1 MENLKD
7 YIYIKGARE
16 HNLKNIDV
24 VIPRNKLVVITG
36 LSGSGKSTLAFDT
49 IYAEGQ
55 RRYVE
60 SLSSYARQFL
70 DRMEKPDVDYIEGL
84 SPAISID
91 QKGVSK
97 NPRSTVGTTTEI
109 YDYLRLLFSRIGEPH
124 CPKCGRKITKSTLD
138 EIVDKVMALGEG
150 TKVLILAPVVRGKKG
165 QYKKLFEDLKRKG
178 FVRVNIDGETYDLDE
193 EIELERYKI
202 HEIDVVVDRVVIRQ
216 KDRSMITDSIDTALS
231 LADGVV
237 KIKVKDGDTHIFS
250 EKFTCPYCNI
260 SLPDITPRL
269 FSFNSPYGACPEC
282 GGLGFKM
289 EVDPKLL
296 VPDEDKTIR
305 EGAIAPIGKLEG
317 KYYTHLLESVAKK
330 YRFSLDVPFKNLSE
344 RAKNII
350 FYGTTDRIRFSYSST
365 REDWS
370 YYSTFEGIV
379 NNLERRYK
387 ETKSESSR
395 EEIEKYMVNKTCHV
409 CGGKRLRKEALSVL
423 IRGKSIADI
432 ASLSVKDA
440 LSFFN
445 NLKLTPYEEKIASV
459 IIKEI
464 KSRLEFLQNVGLDY
478 LELSRN
484 SSTLSGGEAQR
495 IRLATQIGSRLTG
508 VIYILDE
515 PSIGLHPRDD
525 ERLLKTLKHL
535 RDLGNTVIVVEHDES
550 TIRAADYVI
559 DLGPGAG
566 VNGGKIVA
574 MGKPDEIEKNPA
586 SLTGQYLS
594 WEKEIEI
601 PKKRRKG
608 NGKYLKFIGVSQF
621 NLKNIDVKIP
631 LGTLT
636 CITGVSGSGKSTLL
650 NEVIYKALMR
660 KLHKSPVIPGKFKEI
675 KGISHIDKVI
685 IIDQSPIGRTPRSNP
700 ATYTGV
706 FDHIRKLFAELPDSK
721 MKGFKPGRF
730 SFNVRGGRCEAC
742 QGAGQIKIEMFFLP
756 DVYVECEVCNG
767 KRYNRE
773 TLEVKYKGKNIS
785 DVLDMTVDEAYEFF
799 KNIPPIERKLKLL
812 KDVGLGY
819 IKLGQ
824 SAVTLSGGEAE
835 RIKLSR
841 ELSKR
846 STGKT
851 LYLLDEPTT
860 GLHFHDV
867 KKLLEVLQRLVDMG
881 NTVLVI
887 EHNLDVIKTADYI
900 IDLGPEGGDEGGYIV
915 AEGTPEEVSETKGS
929 YTGLFLKEILRKR
942 ERLARGA

>member
-1 MENLKD
+1 MEKFKD
-7 YIYIKGARE
+7 FIYIKGARE

-24 VIPRNKLVVITG
+24 IIPRNKLIVITG

-70 DRMEKPDVDYIEGL
+70 DRMEKPDVEYIEGL

-97 NPRSTVGTTTEI
+97 NPRSTVGTITEI

-124 CPKCGRKITKSTLD
+124 CPKCGRKISKSSLD
-138 EIVDKVMALGEG
+138 EIVDKVMDLGEG
-150 TKVLILAPVVRGKKG
+150 TKIIILAPVVRGKKG
-165 QYKKLFEDLKRKG
+165 QYKKLFEELKRKG

-193 EIELERYKI
+193 EIEIERYKI
-202 HEIDVVVDRVVIRQ
+202 HEIDVIVDRLIID
-216 KDRSMITDSIDTALS
+216 KKERSIIADSIETALS
-231 LADGVV
+231 LADRVV
-237 KIKVKDGDTHIFS
+237 KIQIKDGETLIFS

-305 EGAIAPIGKLEG
+305 EGAILPIGKLEG
-317 KYYTHLLESVAKK
+317 KYYTYLLESLARVYK
-330 YRFSLDVPFKNLSE
+330 FSLDIPFKDLDE
-344 RAKNII
+344 KVKNII
-350 FYGTTDRIRFSYSST
+350 FYGSNERVRFSYRST
-365 REDWS
+365 RENWS
-370 YYSTFEGIV
+370 YYSTFEGII
-379 NNLERRYK
+379 NNLMRRYK

-395 EEIEKYMVNKTCHV
+395 EEIEKYMINKTCHL
-409 CGGKRLRKEALSVL
+409 CGGKRLKKEALSVL

-432 ASLSVKDA
+432 ASMSIKEA
-440 LSFFN
+440 LIFFDK
-445 NLKLTPYEEKIASV
+445 LKLTSYEEKIASV

-464 KSRLEFLQNVGLDY
+464 KSRLEFLQNVGLEY
-478 LELSRN
+478 LTLDRN

-495 IRLATQIGSRLTG
+495 IRLATQIGSKLTG

-525 ERLLKTLKHL
+525 ERLLDTLKSL
-535 RDLGNTVIVVEHDES
+535 RDLGNTVIVVEHDEA
-550 TIRAADYVI
+550 TIRAADYII

-566 VNGGKIVA
+566 VDGGEIVA
-574 MGKPDEIEKNPA
+574 AGPPKDIEKNPK
-586 SLTGQYLS
+586 SLTGQYLTGK
-594 WEKEIEI
+594 KEIKI
-601 PKKRRKG
+601 PKNRRKG
-608 NGKYLKFIGVSQF
+608 NGKYLEFLGVSQF

-650 NEVIYKALMR
+650 EEVIYKALMR
-660 KLHKSPVIPGKFKEI
+660 KLHKSPVIPGKFREI
-675 KGISHIDKVI
+675 KGLSYIDKVI

-706 FDHIRKLFAELPDSK
+706 FDHIRRLFSELPDSK

-730 SFNVRGGRCEAC
+730 SFNIRGGRCEAC

-756 DVYVECEVCNG
+756 DVYVECEVCKG

-773 TLEVKYKGKNIS
+773 TLEIKYKGKNIS
-785 DVLDMTVDEAYEFF
+785 DVLEMTVDEAYRFF
-799 KNIPPIERKLKLL
+799 KNIPAIERKLKLL

-841 ELSKR
+841 ELSKK

-860 GLHFHDV
+860 GLHFHDINQ
-867 KKLLEVLQRLVDMG
+867 LLGVLQRLVDKG

-915 AEGTPEEVSETKGS
+915 AEGTPEEVAEAENS
-929 YTGLFLKEILRKR
+929 YTGEFLREMLGRK
-942 ERLARGA
+942 RLARGA

>member
-1 MENLKD
+1 MENLKE

-16 HNLKNIDV
+16 HNLKNIDI
-24 VIPRNKLVVITG
+24 VIPRNKLIVVTG

-124 CPKCGRKITKSTLD
+124 CPKCGRKISKSTLD
-138 EIVDKVMALGEG
+138 EIVDKVMELGDG
-150 TKVLILAPVVRGKKG
+150 TKIIVLAPVVRGKKG
-165 QYKKLFEDLKRKG
+165 QYKKLFEELKRKG
-178 FVRVNIDGETYDLDE
+178 FVRVNVDGETYDLDE

-202 HEIDVVVDRVVIRQ
+202 HEIDVIVDRLII
-216 KDRSMITDSIDTALS
+216 KEKERSIIADSIDTALT

-237 KIKVKDGDTHIFS
+237 KIQVKGGDTFIFS

-296 VPDEDKTIR
+296 VPDEDKSIR
-305 EGAIAPIGKLEG
+305 EGAIVPIGKLEG
-317 KYYTHLLESVAKK
+317 KYFTHLLEGLSKK
-330 YRFSLDVPFKNLSE
+330 YNFSLDVPFKDLSE
-344 RAKNII
+344 RVKNII
-350 FYGTTDRIRFSYSST
+350 FYGTDERIKFSYST
-365 REDWS
+365 THENWS
-370 YYSTFEGIV
+370 YYSFFEGIV
-379 NNLERRYK
+379 NNLMRRYR
-387 ETKSESSR
+387 ETKSEATR

-409 CGGKRLRKEALSVL
+409 CNGKRLRKEALSVL
-423 IRGKSIADI
+423 IQGKSIADI
-432 ASLSVKDA
+432 ASISVKEA
-440 LSFFN
+440 FLFFEK
-445 NLKLTPYEEKIASV
+445 LKLTPQEEKIASV

-464 KSRLEFLQNVGLDY
+464 KSRLEFLKNVGLDY
-478 LELSRN
+478 LTLDRN
-484 SSTLSGGEAQR
+484 SATLSGGEAQR
-495 IRLATQIGSRLTG
+495 IRLATQIGSKLTG

-525 ERLLKTLKHL
+525 ERLLDTLKSL
-535 RDLGNTVIVVEHDES
+535 RDLGNTVIVVEHDEA
-550 TIRAADYVI
+550 TIRAADYII

-566 VNGGKIVA
+566 INGGRVVA
-574 MGKPDEIEKNPA
+574 AGSLEDIEKNPN
-586 SLTGQYLS
+586 SLTGQYLTRK
-594 WEKEIEI
+594 KEIKI
-601 PKKRRKG
+601 PEKRRKG
-608 NGKYLKFIGVSQF
+608 NGKYLEFKGVSQF
-621 NLKNIDVKIP
+621 NLKNIDVRIP
-631 LGTLT
+631 LGTFT

-650 NEVIYKALMR
+650 KEVIYKSLMR
-660 KLHKSPVIPGKFKEI
+660 KLYKSPVIPGKLKEI
-675 KGISHIDKVI
+675 KGLSHIDKVI

-706 FDHIRKLFAELPDSK
+706 FDHIRRLFAELPESK

-730 SFNVRGGRCEAC
+730 SFNIRGGRCEAC

-756 DVYVECEVCNG
+756 DVYVECEVCHG

-773 TLEVKYKGKNIS
+773 TLEVKYKGKNIA
-785 DVLDMTVDEAYEFF
+785 DVLEMTVDEAYEFF
-799 KNIPPIERKLKLL
+799 KNIPNIERKLKLL

-867 KKLLEVLQRLVDMG
+867 NQLLNVLQRLVNMG

-915 AEGTPEEVSETKGS
+915 AEGTPEEVAEVDES
-929 YTGLFLKEILRKR
+929 YTGAFLREILGK
-942 ERLARGA
+942 ERLTRGA

>member
-1 MENLKD
+1 MEKFKD
-7 YIYIKGARE
+7 FIYIKGARE

-24 VIPRNKLVVITG
+24 IIPRNKLIVITG

-70 DRMEKPDVDYIEGL
+70 DRMEKPDVEYIEGL

-97 NPRSTVGTTTEI
+97 NPRSTVGTITEI

-124 CPKCGRKITKSTLD
+124 CPKCGRKISKSSLD
-138 EIVDKVMALGEG
+138 EIVDKVMDLGEG
-150 TKVLILAPVVRGKKG
+150 TKIIILAPVVRGKKG
-165 QYKKLFEDLKRKG
+165 QYKKLFEELKRKG

-193 EIELERYKI
+193 EIEIERYKI
-202 HEIDVVVDRVVIRQ
+202 HEIDVIVDRLIID
-216 KDRSMITDSIDTALS
+216 KKERSIIADSIETALS
-231 LADGVV
+231 LADRVV
-237 KIKVKDGDTHIFS
+237 KIQIKDGETLIFS

-305 EGAIAPIGKLEG
+305 EGAILPIGKLEG
-317 KYYTHLLESVAKK
+317 KYYTYLLESLARVYK
-330 YRFSLDVPFKNLSE
+330 FSLDIPFKDLDE
-344 RAKNII
+344 KVKNII
-350 FYGTTDRIRFSYSST
+350 FYGSNERVRFSYRST
-365 REDWS
+365 RENWS
-370 YYSTFEGIV
+370 YYSTFEGII
-379 NNLERRYK
+379 NNLMRRYK

-395 EEIEKYMVNKTCHV
+395 EEIEKYMINKTCHL
-409 CGGKRLRKEALSVL
+409 CGGKRLKKEALSVL

-432 ASLSVKDA
+432 ASMSIKEA
-440 LSFFN
+440 LIFFDK
-445 NLKLTPYEEKIASV
+445 LKLTSYEEKIASV

-464 KSRLEFLQNVGLDY
+464 KSRLEFLQNVGLEY
-478 LELSRN
+478 LTLDRN

-495 IRLATQIGSRLTG
+495 IRLATQIGSKLTG

-525 ERLLKTLKHL
+525 ERLLDTLKSL
-535 RDLGNTVIVVEHDES
+535 RDLGNTVIVVEHDEA
-550 TIRAADYVI
+550 TIRAADYII

-566 VNGGKIVA
+566 VDGGEIVA
-574 MGKPDEIEKNPA
+574 AGPPKDIEKNPK
-586 SLTGQYLS
+586 SLTGQYLTGK
-594 WEKEIEI
+594 KEIKI
-601 PKKRRKG
+601 PKNRRKG
-608 NGKYLKFIGVSQF
+608 NGKYLEFLGVSQF

-650 NEVIYKALMR
+650 EEVIYKALMR
-660 KLHKSPVIPGKFKEI
+660 KLHKSPVIPGKFREI
-675 KGISHIDKVI
+675 KGLSYIDKVI

-706 FDHIRKLFAELPDSK
+706 FDHIRRLFSELPDSK

-730 SFNVRGGRCEAC
+730 SFNIRGGRCEAC

-756 DVYVECEVCNG
+756 DVYVECEVCKG

-773 TLEVKYKGKNIS
+773 TLEIKYKGKNIS
-785 DVLDMTVDEAYEFF
+785 DVLEMTVDEAYRFF
-799 KNIPPIERKLKLL
+799 KNIPVIERKLKLL

-841 ELSKR
+841 ELSKK

-860 GLHFHDV
+860 GLHFHDINQ
-867 KKLLEVLQRLVDMG
+867 LLGVLQRLVDKG

-915 AEGTPEEVSETKGS
+915 AEGTPEEVAEAENS
-929 YTGLFLKEILRKR
+929 YTGEFLREMLGRK
-942 ERLARGA
+942 RLARGA

>member
-1 MENLKD
+1 MKGLKD
-7 YIYIKGARE
+7 FIYIKGARE

-24 VIPRNKLVVITG
+24 IIPRNKFIVITG

-138 EIVDKVMALGEG
+138 EIVDKVINLGEG
-150 TKVLILAPVVRGKKG
+150 TKIIILAPVVRGKKG
-165 QYKKLFEDLKRKG
+165 QYKKLLEDLKKKG
-178 FVRVNIDGETYDLDE
+178 FVRVEIDGNTYELDE

-202 HEIDVVVDRVVIRQ
+202 HEIDVVVDRLIISKR
-216 KDRSMITDSIDTALS
+216 DRSILADSIDTALA

-237 KIKVKDGDTHIFS
+237 KIRTKDGDTHIFS

-296 VPDEDKTIR
+296 VPDEDKSIR

-317 KYYTHLLESVAKK
+317 KYYTHLLEGVAKK
-330 YRFSLDVPFKNLSE
+330 YGFSLDIPFKDLDSE
-344 RAKNII
+344 AKEVI
-350 FYGTTDRIRFSYSST
+350 FYGSKDRLRFTYSST
-365 REDWS
+365 REEWS
-370 YYSTFEGIV
+370 YYSSFEGIV
-379 NNLERRYK
+379 NNLMRRYK
-387 ETKSESSR
+387 ETKSESAR
-395 EEIEKYMVNKTCHV
+395 EDIEKYMVNKTCHV
-409 CGGKRLRKEALSVL
+409 CGGKRLKKEALSIL
-423 IRGKSIADI
+423 IRGKSISDI
-432 ASLSVKDA
+432 AGMSVKEA
-440 LSFFN
+440 LEFFSS
-445 NLKLTPYEEKIASV
+445 LKLSPYEEKIAFT

-464 KSRLEFLQNVGLDY
+464 ISRLNFLQDVGLEY
-478 LELSRN
+478 LTLDRN
-484 SSTLSGGEAQR
+484 SSTLSGGESQR

-515 PSIGLHPRDD
+515 PSIGLHPRDG
-525 ERLLKTLKHL
+525 ERLLTTLKHL
-535 RDLGNTVIVVEHDES
+535 RDLGNTVIVVEHDEA
-550 TIRAADYVI
+550 TIRAADYII

-566 VNGGKIVA
+566 INGGRIVA
-574 MGKPDEIEKNPA
+574 SGAYEEIEKNTK
-586 SLTGQYLS
+586 SLTAQYLTGI
-594 WEKEIEI
+594 KKIEI
-601 PKKRRKG
+601 PEKRRRG
-608 NGKYLKFIGVSQF
+608 NGKYLTFTGVSQF

-650 NEVIYKALMR
+650 KEVIYKALMR

-675 KGISHIDKVI
+675 KGLSNIDKVI

-706 FDHIRKLFAELPDSK
+706 FDHIRRLFAELPESK

-730 SFNVRGGRCEAC
+730 SFNIRGGRCEAC

-756 DVYVECEVCNG
+756 DVYVECEVCHG

-773 TLEVKYKGKNIS
+773 TLDVKYKGKNIS
-785 DVLDMTVDEAYEFF
+785 DVLNMTVDEAYDFF

-819 IKLGQ
+819 ITLGQ

-841 ELSKR
+841 ELSKK

-867 KKLLEVLQRLVDMG
+867 KQLLSVLQKLVDRG

-900 IDLGPEGGDEGGYIV
+900 IDLGPEGGDMGGYIV
-915 AEGTPEEVSETKGS
+915 AEGTPEEVAEVDRS
-929 YTGLFLKEILRKR
+929 YTGMFLRGIFER
-942 ERLARGA
+942 ERFAKGA

>member
-1 MENLKD
+1 LEKFKD
-7 YIYIKGARE
+7 FIYIKGARE

-24 VIPRNKLVVITG
+24 IIPRNKLIVITG

-70 DRMEKPDVDYIEGL
+70 DRMEKPDVEYIEGL

-97 NPRSTVGTTTEI
+97 NPRSTVGTITEI

-124 CPKCGRKITKSTLD
+124 CPKCGRKISKSSLD
-138 EIVDKVMALGEG
+138 EIVDKVMDLGEG
-150 TKVLILAPVVRGKKG
+150 TKIIILAPVVRGKKG
-165 QYKKLFEDLKRKG
+165 QYKKLFEELKRKG

-193 EIELERYKI
+193 EIEIERYKI
-202 HEIDVVVDRVVIRQ
+202 HEIDVIVDRLIID
-216 KDRSMITDSIDTALS
+216 KKERSIIADSIETALS
-231 LADGVV
+231 LADRVV
-237 KIKVKDGDTHIFS
+237 KIQIKDGETLIFS

-305 EGAIAPIGKLEG
+305 EGAILPIGKLEG
-317 KYYTHLLESVAKK
+317 KYYTYLLESLARVYK
-330 YRFSLDVPFKNLSE
+330 FSLDIPFKDLDE
-344 RAKNII
+344 KVKNII
-350 FYGTTDRIRFSYSST
+350 FYGSNERVRFSYRST
-365 REDWS
+365 RENWS
-370 YYSTFEGIV
+370 YYSTFEGII
-379 NNLERRYK
+379 NNLMRRYK

-395 EEIEKYMVNKTCHV
+395 EEIEKYMINKTCHL
-409 CGGKRLRKEALSVL
+409 CGGKRLKKEALSVL

-432 ASLSVKDA
+432 ASMSIKEA
-440 LSFFN
+440 LIFFDK
-445 NLKLTPYEEKIASV
+445 LKLTSYEEKIASV

-464 KSRLEFLQNVGLDY
+464 KSRLEFLQNVGLEY
-478 LELSRN
+478 LTLDRN

-495 IRLATQIGSRLTG
+495 IRLATQIGSKLTG

-525 ERLLKTLKHL
+525 ERLLDTLKSL
-535 RDLGNTVIVVEHDES
+535 RDLGNTVIVVEHDEA
-550 TIRAADYVI
+550 TIRAADYII

-566 VNGGKIVA
+566 VDGGEIVA
-574 MGKPDEIEKNPA
+574 AGPPKDIEKNPK
-586 SLTGQYLS
+586 SLTGQYLTGK
-594 WEKEIEI
+594 KEIKI
-601 PKKRRKG
+601 PKNRRKG
-608 NGKYLKFIGVSQF
+608 NGKYLEFLGVSQF

-650 NEVIYKALMR
+650 EEVIYKALMR
-660 KLHKSPVIPGKFKEI
+660 KLHKSPVIPGKFREI
-675 KGISHIDKVI
+675 KGLSYIDKVI

-706 FDHIRKLFAELPDSK
+706 FDHIRRLFSELPDSK

-730 SFNVRGGRCEAC
+730 SFNIRGGRCEAC

-756 DVYVECEVCNG
+756 DVYVECEVCKG

-773 TLEVKYKGKNIS
+773 TLEIKYKGKNIS
-785 DVLDMTVDEAYEFF
+785 DVLEMTVDEAYRFF
-799 KNIPPIERKLKLL
+799 KNIPAIERKLKLL

-841 ELSKR
+841 ELSKK

-860 GLHFHDV
+860 GLHFHDINQ
-867 KKLLEVLQRLVDMG
+867 LLGVLQRLVDKG

-915 AEGTPEEVSETKGS
+915 AEGTPEEVAEAENS
-929 YTGLFLKEILRKR
+929 YTGEFLREMLGRK
-942 ERLARGA
+942 RLARGA